1 VDSLHQ
7 DIPGDDPDYKKLP
20 IRSFEDYQVVQDNVK
35 YSIKSNPLFLKK
47 EIAGRFDVLRVG
59 VDKYHTYVTE
69 TVKKQMEDIGFT
81 GIEYI
86 PADDLIVG

>member
-1 VDSLHQ
+1 
-7 DIPGDDPDYKKLP
+7 
-20 IRSFEDYQVVQDNVK
+20 
-35 YSIKSNPLFLKK
+35 LKK